1 MLSAIVL
8 TIVLVLFPV
17 NPVVAVRF
25 YSGLQYFICTPLV
38 SRFRVHAIAD
48 HLLWLRGAVELKRS
62 TTRFQFLNGCHMT
75 GFAILDLVVGM
86 IFIFFLLSIITSS
99 AVEVVLT
106 VTKLRA
112 KILAKWLRSIFNLP
126 ALLPDGSSKLHP
138 VHGTPVTLGQS
149 IMDHCMLTAL
159 TEENKSTTYIKSTDF
174 VSAFL
179 DQVTRVTAAPTA
191 PGAAGTRG
199 FQLPP
204 KTLDEY
210 RAAIE
215 KTPVLPAEIKRTITA
230 FANEAESAISD
241 QLSKIDL
248 FRQKIEH
255 WYDSN
260 AERLTGRLKRRWAS
274 PLTLLMAVCMTI
286 ALNADTVAIGSY
298 LYDHKEVSR
307 QLASKALT
315 TYERYEERVERLR
328 GDSGTNMAPADL
340 RALEQARLQLKSDV
354 DSMQAVLPKGFPVG
368 WEGERWTDPAL
379 AKMSFGARIWSSGF
393 WDEVLGRHGAGWL
406 ATVLAILLG
415 APFWFDMMNKVSN
428 IRGAGPK
435 PASSNPEDRKR

>member
-1 MLSAIVL
+1 
-8 TIVLVLFPV
+8 
-17 NPVVAVRF
+17 
-25 YSGLQYFICTPLV
+25 
-38 SRFRVHAIAD
+38 
-48 HLLWLRGAVELKRS
+48 
-62 TTRFQFLNGCHMT
+62 MT

-106 VTKLRA
+106 VARLRA

-126 ALLPDGSSKLHP
+126 ALLPDGSPKLHP
-138 VHGTPVTLGQS
+138 VQGTPVLLGQA

-159 TEENKSTTYIKSTDF
+159 TEENKSTSYIKSSDF

-179 DQVTRVTAAPTA
+179 DQVTRVRAAPTA
-191 PGAAGTRG
+191 PAGGRD

-204 KTLDEY
+204 RTLDDY

-215 KTPVLPAEIKRTITA
+215 KTPVLPAELKRTITA

-241 QLSKIDL
+241 HLSKVDL
-248 FRQKIEH
+248 FRQKIEN

-274 PLTLLMAVCMTI
+274 PLTLLMAICMTI
-286 ALNADTVAIGSY
+286 ALNADTVAISRY
-298 LYDHKEVSR
+298 LYDHREVSR
-307 QLASKALT
+307 QLADKALL
-315 TYERYEERVERLR
+315 TYERYGERVDRIR
-328 GDSGTNMAPADL
+328 SDSGTRMAPADL
-340 RALEQARLQLKSDV
+340 QALERARLQLKSDA

-368 WEGERWTDPAL
+368 WEGEKWTDPAL
-379 AKMSFGARIWSSGF
+379 AKTGFGARLSNGGF
-393 WDEVLGRHGAGWL
+393 WSEVLGRHGAGWL

>member
-1 MLSAIVL
+1 
-8 TIVLVLFPV
+8 
-17 NPVVAVRF
+17 
-25 YSGLQYFICTPLV
+25 
-38 SRFRVHAIAD
+38 
-48 HLLWLRGAVELKRS
+48 
-62 TTRFQFLNGCHMT
+62 MT

-106 VTKLRA
+106 VTRLRA
-112 KILAKWLRSIFNLP
+112 KILARWLRSIFNLP
-126 ALLPDGSSKLHP
+126 ALLPDGTPKLHP
-138 VHGTPVTLGQS
+138 ADGTPVTLGQS

-159 TEENKSTTYIKSTDF
+159 TKANNSTTYIKSSDF

-179 DQVTRVTAAPTA
+179 DQVTRLPAAPMA
-191 PGAAGTRG
+191 PGTASGRG

-210 RAAIE
+210 RYAIE
-215 KTPVLPAEIKRTITA
+215 KTPVLPPEIKRTITA

-241 QLSKIDL
+241 HLSKIDL

-274 PLTLLMAVCMTI
+274 PLTLLMALCMTI
-286 ALNADTVAIGSY
+286 ALNADTVAIGRY
-298 LYDHKEVSR
+298 LYDHREVSR
-307 QLASKALT
+307 QLADKALA
-315 TYERYEERVERLR
+315 TYERYGDRVEQLR
-328 GDSGTNMAPADL
+328 SDTGANTERADL
-340 RALEQARLQLKSDV
+340 QALERARLQLKSDI

-368 WEGERWTDPAL
+368 WEGESWTDPAL
-379 AKMSFGARIWSSGF
+379 AEMGLGERIRSGGF
-393 WDEVLGRHGAGWL
+393 WSEVLGRHGAGWL
-406 ATVLAILLG
+406 AMVLAILLG

-435 PASSNPEDRKR
+435 PASSIPEERRR